1 MIGRGPI
8 ARTGLATVALLA
20 ALLFALPL
28 LGLLVRTPWGELPA
42 LLQQPADLVVRREA
56 VGDRVDLAQKGHQ
69 LVQRHA
75 GVPGQ
80 PVLDDLL
87 AGLHGGGWLGTGG
100 GARQFRGERG

>member
-42 LLQQPADLVVRREA
+42 LLQQPAVLRAVGLSLVSSGSALLLAIGFGLPLAVWLASGHSPLRTVVRI
-56 VGDRVDLAQKGHQ
+56 VVTL
-69 LVQRHA
+69 
-75 GVPGQ
+75 P
-80 PVLDDLL
+80 
-87 AGLHGGGWLGTGG
+87 
-100 GARQFRGERG
+100 